1 MFRYSWWW
9 IFGTLGEEF
18 WLVLFTNAIEMQN
31 FKKRIKEYWYDN
43 FDSKNC
49 CWFHLCCSILNCIYF
64 IPQTKTFR
72 HIFILSSSIIC
83 SFAFPMACA
92 YVLNC
97 FDLCRVYFCFRCAF
111 TFNWA
116 CVIIHIQK
124 KWSRTHHTLLQYTE
138 CIKNTFSFHISH
150 MHGIKYRNV

>member
-1 MFRYSWWW
+1 MNFWN
-9 IFGTLGEEF
+9 FGRRILTGTF
-18 WLVLFTNAIEMQN
+18 HKRNWNAKFQQTNW
-31 FKKRIKEYWYDN
+31 FKEYWYDN

-64 IPQTKTFR
+64 IPRTKTFR

-150 MHGIKYRNV
+150 MYGIKYRNV